1 MRNRLGIDNI
11 VSSLNNDLIS
21 RSIQKITSRWSFFF
35 LFCAVARVS
44 RALSRIGG
52 GISRCVAFAHWYTVR
67 VVAERRGL
75 EVAECDIKTP
85 WFNAAVL
92 VGVLSVGWGKRADSA
107 ADCALLCSI

>member
-1 MRNRLGIDNI
+1 MSFVRCCAC
-11 VSSLNNDLIS
+11 IS
-21 RSIQKITSRWSFFF
+21 
-35 LFCAVARVS
+35 C
-44 RALSRIGG
+44 
-52 GISRCVAFAHWYTVR
+52 CVAFALWYTVR